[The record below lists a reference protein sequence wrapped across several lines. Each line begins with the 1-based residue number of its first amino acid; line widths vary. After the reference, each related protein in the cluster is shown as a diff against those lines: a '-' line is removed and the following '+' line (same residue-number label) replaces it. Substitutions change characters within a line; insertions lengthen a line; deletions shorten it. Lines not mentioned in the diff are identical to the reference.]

1 MNRSFCF
8 LALSGFV
15 LLPFLSPAQ
24 TAELTVTV
32 EGLLENASATLTVE
46 RGVGGLD
53 DATLI
58 GLGEDT
64 PVDHT
69 FTLATGPWTV
79 SIDAPGHATPA
90 AQVMDL
96 TGDATLTLDVA
107 ALAGDSTTYIFS
119 WEEDGSIAG
128 HATEFV
134 PADPPVIEVLGEAY
148 TVPDGFSAQT
158 LFQQY
163 GFILDD
169 HELAWT
175 PDDAFKLHQTISSLP
190 YPRVNADE
198 DGTPVVAVWRLT
210 DDMLDGDYMVETIA
224 GTEVV
229 TVAKDAFTYA
239 EPLVVNFDGDQGQ
252 FFSRRLFKALLS
264 LSLIH
269 I

>member
-1 MNRSFCF
+1 MNRFVCCLVLSG
-8 LALSGFV
+8 LAL
-15 LLPFLSPAQ
+15 LPLLSPAQ

-53 DATLI
+53 DATLV
-58 GLGEDT
+58 GLGEGT

-79 SIDAPGHATPA
+79 SIDAPGHASPA
-90 AQVMDL
+90 AQEMDL
-96 TGDATLTLDVA
+96 TGDAALTLDVA

-175 PDDAFKLHQTISSLP
+175 PDDAFKLQSAS
-190 YPRVNADE
+190 ADSE
-198 DGTPVVAVWRLT
+198 GPDTSALEGLGYT
-210 DDMLDGDYMVETIA
+210 GD
-224 GTEVV
+224 
-229 TVAKDAFTYA
+229 
-239 EPLVVNFDGDQGQ
+239 
-252 FFSRRLFKALLS
+252 
-264 LSLIH
+264 
-269 I
+269 